1 MMLLDIATSK
11 KTISNCTD
19 RLVPGRTRTC
29 LRNRERQGVPGLT
42 CANQLDRW
50 RRDGMGGPH
59 PGACANQVGGHGW
72 GSLWASL

>member
-29 LRNRERQGVPGLT
+29 LGNQERQGVPGLT

-50 RRDGMGGPH
+50 SRDGMGDCILAHAQIRSEATGE
-59 PGACANQVGGHGW
+59 AVW
-72 GSLWASL
+72 ELI